1 MINTVTNHGLYY
13 IDSNFAMH
21 LDNRVLGYSKP
32 KNSWEDLTISI
43 SLVLKSFIK
52 NG

>member
-21 LDNRVLGYSKP
+21 LDNKFNYAAYLSACSSYWRLVAKGV
-32 KNSWEDLTISI
+32 NS
-43 SLVLKSFIK
+43 V
-52 NG
+52 